1 MSSAGFS
8 LSCASFQGPIDSL
21 MQDVVC
27 LHRLVEIKMAKKRTK
42 TRTKISDPIAANTLN
57 ELKFDEDIDLG
68 ALRVA
73 CTDARAAVMDARRA
87 VLQGHMLDAH
97 KAAAE
102 LQTIAMEMRELSIAI
117 DLRKGLIRA
126 LSKA

>member
-1 MSSAGFS
+1 M
-8 LSCASFQGPIDSL
+8 SCASFQGPIDSL